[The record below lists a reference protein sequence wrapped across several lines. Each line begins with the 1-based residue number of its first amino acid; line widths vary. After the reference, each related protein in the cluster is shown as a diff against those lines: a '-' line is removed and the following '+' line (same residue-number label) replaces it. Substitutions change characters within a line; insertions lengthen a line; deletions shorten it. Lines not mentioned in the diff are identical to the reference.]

1 MKMNMK
7 AKHILVITFA
17 AVLTGCSFLEIDTEN
32 KIASSEVDYTKTSEM
47 YQPVVGAYSKPG
59 PACTGWTT

>member
-47 YQPVVGAYSKPG
+47 Y
-59 PACTGWTT
+59 